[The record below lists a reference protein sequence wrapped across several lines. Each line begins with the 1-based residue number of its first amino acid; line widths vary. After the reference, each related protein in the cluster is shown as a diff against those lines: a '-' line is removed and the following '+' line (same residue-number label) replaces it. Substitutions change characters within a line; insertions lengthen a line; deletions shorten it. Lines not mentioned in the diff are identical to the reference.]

1 MAPRSRPLETHISL
15 IRNTNERTAENKADH
30 SFPLQLY
37 NDVASRERLMRIV
50 LGMKMECTKSRSRTF
65 GTMYRE

>member
-1 MAPRSRPLETHISL
+1 MAPRSRPLETRISL
-15 IRNTNERTAENKADH
+15 IWNTNERIVENKADH

-50 LGMKMECTKSRSRTF
+50 LGMKME
-65 GTMYRE
+65 